1 MSNRD
6 KIKAIHNI
14 SSKLLS
20 NIKPKSI
27 ILFGSTAKG
36 TDNEDSD
43 IDLLIIWDEFENTPN
58 AKRRI
63 MLRKIIGI
71 NDIPLDIITC
81 TTNELNNALRDK
93 YSFTSQIVKEG
104 EIIYGRLN

>member
-1 MSNRD
+1 LCE
-6 KIKAIHNI
+6 KEWE
-14 SSKLLS
+14 LLS

-58 AKRRI
+58 VKRRI

-81 TTNELNNALRDK
+81 TINELNNALRDK
-93 YSFTSQIVKEG
+93 NSFTSHIVKEG
-104 EIIYGRLN
+104 EILYGRLN